1 MSAPL
6 MTCPAIGPDVDAGA
20 GAPSRPRT
28 MTESSRSHD
37 TAAAPRFTEQVC
49 PVACAAQRLP
59 GILSLPLTSPPQV
72 GVVVVVGGPQY
83 RVGAHRFFVSLARQ
97 LAGHGAAVLRFDQ
110 RGMGDAPGDAPG
122 FDHLDPELDAAI
134 AALRAACPSV
144 EQVLLWG
151 LCDGASAALLHA
163 RRSEAPVTGLLLAN
177 PWVRSA
183 QSLAQARTRHYYPAR
198 LASGDFWRRLLRG
211 QVGWG
216 SVRAAIGALTRSITR
231 RLTPPQATPDT
242 DFRAGMREG
251 LERALGRQVRV
262 LCLLSGADLT
272 AQEFTETLR
281 EPAWAALSQRPGFRT
296 QRLDGADHTFS
307 DPEHRAAALRLS
319 AQWLQEFL
327 PPAAQP
333 DGPPADPAIT

>member
-1 MSAPL
+1 MNASL
-6 MTCPAIGPDVDAGA
+6 MTCPASDPLSEPLSGSVTGPDLAPGA
-20 GAPSRPRT
+20 GAPS
-28 MTESSRSHD
+28 SSP

-49 PVACAAQRLP
+49 HVACAGLSLP
-59 GILSLPLTSPPQV
+59 GILSLPLASPPRV

-122 FDHLDPELDAAI
+122 FNHLDPELDAAI

-163 RRSEAPVTGLLLAN
+163 RRSETPVAGLLLAN
-177 PWVRSA
+177 PWVRSD

-198 LASGDFWRRLLRG
+198 LASRDFWRRLLRG

-216 SVRAAIGALTRSITR
+216 SVRAALGAVTRSLAPAQT
-231 RLTPPQATPDT
+231 TPDT

-251 LERALGRQVRV
+251 LECALGRQVRV

-281 EPAWAALSQRPGFRT
+281 EPVWAALSQRPGFRT
-296 QRLDGADHTFS
+296 QRLEGADHTFS
-307 DPEHRAAALRLS
+307 DPEHRAAALHLS

-333 DGPPADPAIT
+333 DGPSADPAIT